1 MSDEYVA
8 VCPVGEELVS
18 RLLGLAELDLADG
31 EALGARIREAGWP
44 DWAEAVRGPAYEDT
58 PDVPDAT
65 HVTPDGHFVTADGDG
80 TLHLSFAYLYTVDGG
95 ILDEDCWGPV
105 PGWTSQ
111 EGAWRPEFDAYFGT
125 VVQRFT
131 DRLGLP
137 DHDIRRPKYDSRY
150 VCWRL
155 EHTVVIVGQGP
166 EPMSYHQ
173 FEDAHILLV
182 SRTAKDA
189 PFPEGEA
196 MRALV
201 TS

>member
-1 MSDEYVA
+1 MADEYVA

-18 RLLGLAELDLADG
+18 RLVGLAELDLADA
-31 EALGARIREAGWP
+31 EAVAERIREAGWP
-44 DWAEAVRGPAYEDT
+44 DWSQAVQGPAYEDT

-65 HVTPDGHFVTADGDG
+65 HVTPEGHFVTADGDG
-80 TLHLSFAYLYTVDGG
+80 SLHLPFAYLYSVDGG
-95 ILDEDCWGPV
+95 ILDEDCWGPI

-111 EGAWRPEFDAYFGT
+111 EGAWRPEFDAHYDT

-137 DHDIRRPKYDSRY
+137 DHDIRQPKYHSRY
-150 VCWRL
+150 VSWRL
-155 EHTVVIVGQGP
+155 EHSVVIVGQGP

>member
-1 MSDEYVA
+1 MAGEYVA
-8 VCPVGEELVS
+8 VCPVGEELVN
-18 RLLGLAELDLADG
+18 RLLGLAELDLADPEAVG
-31 EALGARIREAGWP
+31 ERIREAGWP
-44 DWAEAVRGPAYEDT
+44 DWSQAVQGPAYEDT

-65 HVTPDGHFVTADGDG
+65 HVTPEGHFVTAEGDG
-80 TLHLSFAYLYTVDGG
+80 TLHLPFAYLYSVDGG

-111 EGAWRPEFDAYFGT
+111 EGAWRPEFDAHYDT

-137 DHDIRRPKYDSRY
+137 DHDIRQPKYHSRY
-150 VCWRL
+150 VSWRL
-155 EHTVVIVGQGP
+155 EHSVVIVGQGP

-201 TS
+201 TA

>member
-1 MSDEYVA
+1 MADEYVA
-8 VCPVGEELVS
+8 VCPVGEELVN
-18 RLLGLAELDLADG
+18 RLLGLAELDLADA
-31 EALGARIREAGWP
+31 EAVEERIREAGWP
-44 DWAEAVRGPAYEDT
+44 DWSQAVRGPAYEDT

-65 HVTPDGHFVTADGDG
+65 HVTPEGHFVTAEGDG
-80 TLHLSFAYLYTVDGG
+80 TLHLPFAYLYSVDGG

-111 EGAWRPEFDAYFGT
+111 EGAWRPEFDAHYDT

-137 DHDIRRPKYDSRY
+137 DHDIRRPKYHSRY
-150 VCWRL
+150 VSWRL
-155 EHTVVIVGQGP
+155 EHSVVIVGQGP

-196 MRALV
+196 VRVLV

>member
-1 MSDEYVA
+1 MLD
-8 VCPVGEELVS
+8 VCVEMV
-18 RLLGLAELDLADG
+18 
-31 EALGARIREAGWP
+31 
-44 DWAEAVRGPAYEDT
+44 
-58 PDVPDAT
+58 VPFAFHT
-65 HVTPDGHFVTADGDG
+65 YFTADGDG
-80 TLHLSFAYLYTVDGG
+80 TLHLPFAYLYSVDGG
-95 ILDEDCWGPV
+95 ILDEDCWGPI

-111 EGAWRPEFDAYFGT
+111 EGAWRPEFDAHYDT

-137 DHDIRRPKYDSRY
+137 DHDIRQPKYHSRY
-150 VCWRL
+150 VSWRL
-155 EHTVVIVGQGP
+155 EHSVVIVGQGP